1 MPVEILGSS
10 HEVAVHRFILRP
22 AVQLAIAVGTN
33 NDCWFV
39 TVGIRVLVAA
49 SAADTTL
56 HAMIIYPITN
66 VIAGE
71 RGASASVAA
80 SSLLETEVLA
90 GHDMSHN
97 I

>member
-10 HEVAVHRFILRP
+10 HEVAVHRFIVRP
-22 AVQLAIAVGTN
+22 ALQLAIAVGTN

-56 HAMIIYPITN
+56 HAMITN

-80 SSLLETEVLA
+80 
-90 GHDMSHN
+90 
-97 I
+97 

>member
-56 HAMIIYPITN
+56 HAI
-66 VIAGE
+66 
-71 RGASASVAA
+71 
-80 SSLLETEVLA
+80 
-90 GHDMSHN
+90 
-97 I
+97 